1 MLSLL
6 VCDVADRPV
15 LRSNQLKISHQDQR
29 GLKSIDLPRP
39 TPESAAGGA
48 TSTLSADQHS
58 GGGVAEASRS
68 VDRMRLNSGSSRGQ
82 PSAEE
87 VRLDEKV
94 LHCAW
99 HPVSN
104 TVAVAGKAGLCLY
117 KV

>member
-1 MLSLL
+1 LSVFVRQLNL
-6 VCDVADRPV
+6 FH
-15 LRSNQLKISHQDQR
+15 SNQLKISHQDQR

-39 TPESAAGGA
+39 TPEGSSALGSGAGASTMNVSDHGAGDSAAAQALSRMKLGGA
-48 TSTLSADQHS
+48 SKSQ
-58 GGGVAEASRS
+58 
-68 VDRMRLNSGSSRGQ
+68 Q
-82 PSAEE
+82 QQEE

-99 HPVSN
+99 HPQNN